1 MSQTSPDARAV
12 VRALDALTTQVR
24 RLADA
29 HQTPTD
35 DTPTTADDGPRC
47 LCGDPIEQTGDPAY
61 WIHSPG
67 SDTPCLDARP
77 ALPARKVAHHI
88 PAEAYAAWTEQ
99 APDADEDAQRT
110 ARRDSLRNLLARLD
124 RRQLHGDETDLLR
137 QHVEAEIRDADTVRA
152 VARGNLRHFRTIAA
166 ELEQEQAASRGL
178 AGKIREQ
185 REFLAGVRGE
195 LAEAQAAIARV
206 RAECAAMERD
216 MQGSEDDG
224 MRTAI
229 VRVLAALDGTDQTT
243 TEQPSTCTATIP
255 DALGSAA
262 LHRCVAPA
270 GHYDETDEPVCT
282 GPEENRSPGGWHTDG
297 EGHVWSDR
305 AAAATPHREQQE

>member
-1 MSQTSPDARAV
+1 VSQTSPDARAV
-12 VRALDALTTQVR
+12 VRALDALTTQAR
-24 RLADA
+24 RVADA
-29 HQTPTD
+29 AETIALNTSTATQTPPT
-35 DTPTTADDGPRC
+35 TTADDGPRC
-47 LCGDPIEQTGDPAY
+47 VCGDPIEQTGDPAY

-99 APDADEDAQRT
+99 APAADEDAQRT
-110 ARRDSLRNLLARLD
+110 TRRDSIRNLLD
-124 RRQLHGDETDLLR
+124 RAHRGTLTFPEADLLR
-137 QHVEAEIRDADTVRA
+137 QHVETEIRDADTVRA

-166 ELEQEQAASRGL
+166 ELEQAQAASRGL

-185 REFLAGVRGE
+185 REFLDRVRGE

-224 MRTAI
+224 MRTAV
-229 VRVLAALDGTDQTT
+229 VRVLAALDGT
-243 TEQPSTCTATIP
+243 EQPEESSTP
-255 DALGSAA
+255 
-262 LHRCVAPA
+262 
-270 GHYDETDEPVCT
+270 
-282 GPEENRSPGGWHTDG
+282 
-297 EGHVWSDR
+297 
-305 AAAATPHREQQE
+305 